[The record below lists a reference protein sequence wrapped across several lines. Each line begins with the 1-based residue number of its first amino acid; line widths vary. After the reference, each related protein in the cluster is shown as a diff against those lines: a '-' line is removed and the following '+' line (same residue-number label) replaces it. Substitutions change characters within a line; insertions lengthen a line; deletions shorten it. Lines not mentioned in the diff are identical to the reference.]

1 MRSRSWS
8 LVAALLLLAASR
20 PAAAAE
26 PPAPAGGQVA
36 ALVGR
41 TNEERRAAL
50 LEMLRHRKIPFRV
63 EAFRAAEAL
72 GGGGATGEAL
82 EGRNVV
88 VTVGEGERE
97 IVVGAHYD
105 AVVLG
110 GGSIGPGAVDNAAAV
125 ATLVRLAESLRARAA
140 ERPFAHRLRI
150 VFFDLEERGLHGSR
164 HDVAAHGPE
173 GMAAAV
179 NVDVVGYGDTLI
191 FGEAAGPRLTRV
203 LLETC
208 AARRLPCLG
217 FSAFPPGDDR
227 SFRAAGVPNVS
238 VALLPRAEAHQF
250 WLFLNARDGSGL
262 AEGFRPP
269 ILEILHSSRD
279 TLDKVEPAAQELA
292 HDFLLDYVTALDA
305 ELAGAGHQGGSSR

>member
-1 MRSRSWS
+1 MTRSGNWRF
-8 LVAALLLLAASR
+8 VAALLLGASR
-20 PAAAAE
+20 LAAAAE
-26 PPAPAGGQVA
+26 PVAPAGSEVA

-41 TNEERRAAL
+41 TNEERREAL
-50 LEMLRHRKIPFRV
+50 LEVLRRRGIPFQV
-63 EAFRAAEAL
+63 EAFRAEPR
-72 GGGGATGEAL
+72 GGTGEAL

-88 VTVGEGERE
+88 VTVGVAGERE

-105 AVVLG
+105 AVELG
-110 GGSIGPGAVDNAAAV
+110 GGSIGPGAVDNAAGV
-125 ATLVRLAESLRARAA
+125 ATLVRLADSLRARAA

-164 HDVAAHGPE
+164 HFVEARGSEAI
-173 GMAAAV
+173 AAAV

-191 FGEAAGPRLTRV
+191 FGEPAGERLARV

-208 AARRLPCLG
+208 AERRLPCLG
-217 FSAFPPGDDR
+217 FPEFPPGDDR
-227 SFRAAGVPNVS
+227 SFQAAGVPTVS
-238 VALLPRAEAHQF
+238 MALLPRVEAHQL

-262 AEGFRPP
+262 AAGFRPP

-279 TLDKVEPAAQELA
+279 TLDQVEPAAQELV

-305 ELAGAGHQGGSSR
+305 ELAGRAGP